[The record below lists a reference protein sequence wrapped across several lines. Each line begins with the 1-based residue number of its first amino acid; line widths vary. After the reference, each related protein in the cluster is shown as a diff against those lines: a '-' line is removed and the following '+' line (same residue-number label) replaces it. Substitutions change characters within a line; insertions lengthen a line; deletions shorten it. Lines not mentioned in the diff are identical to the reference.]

1 MVDRVE
7 AYIRE
12 VISCMVVEDGLKH
25 RIASDLRTHI
35 QTACETDSVEV
46 VLRRMGSP
54 TEVAREFMDSIYE
67 DKSEVIDR
75 LIKQKTMTEQMMH
88 GYEYRSK
95 TTVFGLPLV
104 HIRFKPRHGVVR
116 IRPYP
121 VAKGII
127 AIGDIA
133 IGVISIG
140 GIALGGLSLGGVS
153 LGLLLSMGGCAL
165 GGIAIGG
172 FAVGLLALGGLAVGL
187 FALGGVAMGEIAMG
201 GVAVGN
207 VAIGNEV
214 DGNFILSNKVTPITK
229 EAAYALIK
237 AAYPKLGDW
246 IVRIL
251 SSIASTISFQ
261 SN

>member
-7 AYIRE
+7 AYIGE
-12 VISCMVVEDGLKH
+12 VINCMVVEDGLKH

-46 VLRRMGSP
+46 VLNRMGSP
-54 TEVAREFMDSIYE
+54 AEVAKEFMDSIYE

-75 LIKQKTMTEQMMH
+75 LIKQKTMTERMMH
-88 GYEYRSK
+88 GYEYKSR
-95 TTVFGLPLV
+95 TTILGLPLV
-104 HIRFKPRHGVVR
+104 HIRFRSRHDVVR
-116 IRPYP
+116 IRPFP

-133 IGVISIG
+133 IGVVSVG
-140 GIALGGLSLGGVS
+140 GIALGGFSLGGVS
-153 LGLLLSMGGCAL
+153 LGLLLSLGGCAL

-172 FAVGLLALGGLAVGL
+172 LAIGLLAFGGA
-187 FALGGVAMGEIAMG
+187 AMGLCAMG
-201 GVAVGN
+201 GVALGN

-214 DGNFILSNKVTPITK
+214 DGNFILSNKVAPITK

-237 AAYPKLGDW
+237 TAYPKLTDW
-246 IVRIL
+246 IVRLL
-251 SSIASTISFQ
+251 SSIASLISFR